1 MLNNIKLQIMNTTNR
16 TLLVFLL
23 FISISLLLLSSC
35 KKKEDVPSDPVIT
48 SMDDLKAP
56 AGFTFS
62 TSQGVGI
69 EVRMLDNEDN
79 PVPGMRVD
87 VYTSDPEDG
96 GRLMVAGITDGQGY
110 YKVDYRIPAYQKSV
124 VVGTRAIGFP
134 NRTTVNVTAGQIRCT
149 LGGKTTPSRYK
160 SGEAFFKST
169 NAVYKPMGTYN
180 SLGVPNYLT
189 PQNDAINAAMINDI
203 NSTLPEY
210 LSAPTNRPDY
220 FLAANQHNLTL
231 SQACN
236 VWVTFVHEGAGYKNV
251 LGYYKYNAN
260 NPPATPNNIDTVH
273 IIFPNVSFNNSGGG
287 LNSGNRVYL
296 GQFAPGTTL
305 AWMLIA
311 DGFRNGTVTN
321 GNWVVYSDNQLNPEA
336 AANKKQHTI
345 FLNDIGRGKFLLS
358 FEDIRRDGSSDNDF
372 NDAIFYVSA
381 DPIQS
386 VNTSNIPMPNYTQ
399 TDSDGDGISNAF
411 DDYPDDP
418 AKAFNNFYPSENYN
432 GTLSFED
439 LWPGKGDYDMNDVV
453 VDYNFNQVTN
463 GTNKV
468 VSIAGAL
475 TLRAMGAGYRNG
487 FGLQLP
493 ISPNQVTSATGMHM
507 TENYITNSA
516 NGTEAG
522 QSKATIIVFDNGYTV
537 LEKPASD
544 PFTGVNTSVGCT
556 YVAPVTIN
564 INVSLSAPVA
574 LSVLGT
580 PPYNPFV
587 IANKT
592 RGREIHLVN
601 KAPTDLADP
610 AFFGTGDDSSIPG
623 GSRYYTTSNNLP
635 WAFDIIDQFDYPIE
649 KRPILEGYTKFAPW
663 TVSGGAVNYDWFVP
677 NPGYRNS
684 QYIFSAP

>member
-1 MLNNIKLQIMNTTNR
+1 MNTTNR

-23 FISISLLLLSSC
+23 FISISILLLSSC
-35 KKKEDVPSDPVIT
+35 KKTEDVPSDPVIT

-56 AGFTFS
+56 DGFTFS

-69 EVRMLDNEDN
+69 EVRMLDNEDS
-79 PVPGMRVD
+79 PVRGMRVD
-87 VYTSDPEDG
+87 VYTSDPDEG
-96 GRLMVAGITDGQGY
+96 GHLMVAGITDDQGY
-110 YKVDYRIPAYQKSV
+110 FKVDYRIPAYQSSV

-134 NRTTVNVTAGQIRCT
+134 NRTTVNVSAGQIRCT
-149 LGGKTTPSRYK
+149 LGGKTTPNRYK
-160 SGEAFFKST
+160 SGGDAFYKST
-169 NAVYKPMGTYN
+169 NTVYYPMGTYN

-189 PQNDAINAAMINDI
+189 PTNDVVNAAMLNDI

-210 LSAPTNRPDY
+210 FSAPVNRPDY
-220 FLAANQHNLTL
+220 FISTNQRNVTLT
-231 SQACN
+231 QACN

-260 NPPATPNNIDTVH
+260 NPPANINAVDTVR
-273 IIFPNVSFNNSGGG
+273 IIFPNVSFTNSGGG

-311 DGFRNGTVTN
+311 DGYRNGVVTN
-321 GNWVVYSDNQLNPEA
+321 GNWRFFSDNQLNPEA
-336 AANKKQHTI
+336 NTSVRQHAI
-345 FLNDIGRGKFLLS
+345 FCNDIGRGKFLLG
-358 FEDIRRDGSSDNDF
+358 FEDIKREGSGCDNDF

-399 TDSDGDGISNAF
+399 PDSDSDGISNAF
-411 DDYPDDP
+411 DDYPDNP
-418 AKAFNNFYPSENYN
+418 SKAFNNYYPSENSD

-439 LWPGKGDYDMNDVV
+439 LWPDKGDYDMNDVV
-453 VDYNFNQVTN
+453 IDYNFNQVTN
-463 GTNKV
+463 GQNKV
-468 VSIAGAL
+468 VSITGAM

-487 FGLQLP
+487 FGIQLP
-493 ISPNQVTSATGMHM
+493 ISPTQVTSAAGMHL
-507 TENYITNSA
+507 TDNYITNSA
-516 NGTEAG
+516 NGTESG
-522 QSKATIIVFDNGYTV
+522 QSKATVIVFDNGYTV

-544 PFTGVNTSVGCT
+544 PYTGVNTSLGCT
-556 YVAPVTIN
+556 YVSPVTMNIN
-564 INVSLSAPVA
+564 ITLSAPVS

-587 IANKT
+587 IVNKT

-601 KAPTDLADP
+601 KPPTDLAD
-610 AFFGTGDDSSIPG
+610 ADFFGTNDDTSIPG
-623 GSRYYTTSNNLP
+623 GTRYYTTANNLP

-649 KRPILEGYTKFAPW
+649 KKPILDGYTKFAPW
-663 TVSGGAVNYDWFVP
+663 TTSGGAVNFDWFVP

-684 QYIFSAP
+684 QYIFTAP